1 MHPLIT
7 PAELAERLGSPTL
20 RLFDCTTFLHPQPG
34 THRMRVETGQ
44 RGYDEGHIPGAALID
59 LQADLSDPANS
70 LRFTAPAPDDLAR
83 RFQALGV
90 GDDTEVVLY
99 SASDA
104 WWATRVWW
112 LLRAIGMDRAAVLDG
127 GLRAWVDEG
136 RPLSREPVRHPPA
149 ARLGPRPRPVFTDR
163 HGVQAAIDQG
173 SAVVVNCLRAEQHSG
188 AAALHY
194 GRPGHITGSINLP
207 AAALF
212 DAAGRYLPP
221 AALREV
227 FAARGID
234 ARLPVIAYCGGG
246 IAATGDA
253 FALTALLGHEAV
265 QVYDNSLQEWAADPA
280 LPMSVG

>member
-112 LLRAIGMDRAAVLDG
+112 LLRAIGMDRAAVLG
-127 GLRAWVDEG
+127 PAVGATTLKQTFAAA
-136 RPLSREPVRHPPA
+136 SPPGNKMIAKELQLAAKLVA
-149 ARLGPRPRPVFTDR
+149 AR
-163 HGVQAAIDQG
+163 QQG
-173 SAVVVNCLRAEQHSG
+173 
-188 AAALHY
+188 
-194 GRPGHITGSINLP
+194 
-207 AAALF
+207 
-212 DAAGRYLPP
+212 
-221 AALREV
+221 
-227 FAARGID
+227 
-234 ARLPVIAYCGGG
+234 
-246 IAATGDA
+246 
-253 FALTALLGHEAV
+253 
-265 QVYDNSLQEWAADPA
+265 
-280 LPMSVG
+280 